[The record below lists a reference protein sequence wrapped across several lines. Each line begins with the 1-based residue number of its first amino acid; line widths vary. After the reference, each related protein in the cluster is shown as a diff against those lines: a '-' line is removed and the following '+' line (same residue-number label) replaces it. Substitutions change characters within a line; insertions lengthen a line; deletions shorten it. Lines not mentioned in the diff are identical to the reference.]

1 MRIDCTQCEMYE
13 SEHCED
19 CLVTAVL
26 HPPAGLVDI
35 DEDMDPPLQ
44 ELAGVGLI
52 PVLKF
57 RPRRTAQAG
66 PQNERG
72 AGSAGPQNEYTEP
85 DHKAN

>member
-13 SEHCED
+13 SEHCQD

-26 HPPAGLVDI
+26 HPPAGPVDI
-35 DEDMDPPLQ
+35 DQDLDPPLQ
-44 ELAGVGLI
+44 ELAGAGLI

-57 RPRRTAQAG
+57 RPRPRGSQNERGVASAG

-72 AGSAGPQNEYTEP
+72 EP
-85 DHKAN
+85 HRQAN

>member
-44 ELAGVGLI
+44 ELAGAGLI

-57 RPRRTAQAG
+57 RPRRTPARPENQ
-66 PQNERG
+66 RG
-72 AGSAGPQNEYTEP
+72 TGSAGPQNEYPEP

>member
-44 ELAGVGLI
+44 ELAGAGLI

-57 RPRRTAQAG
+57 RPRRTASARPENETQAA
-66 PQNERG
+66 PQNGVNRE
-72 AGSAGPQNEYTEP
+72 
-85 DHKAN
+85 AN